1 MIKIRVKISIEK
13 LLSTTMVN
21 FTHHLITQRVLRQ
34 LCLSLAILF
43 FIPNLIV
50 AKSTKQVN
58 QNYFIIDKR
67 LVNAK
72 QIKPITKI
80 LLRLSKNSQES
91 IRVIQSDT
99 PYEDA
104 MKLGNKKPNVQIAIA
119 TSESLPVTIID
130 QQSKRKYIQ
139 SLTKKLHQLN
149 QAMGNRL
156 ILVKYK
162 DNDLSDNK
170 VDETFQDMHHLIEV
184 VSPFKLKKVMKHFM
198 LQPPKVK
205 EVNRDLDS
213 AKITIATGRDYKC
226 YGQTTKKKVNQY
238 FKNRNYGLTI
248 QSDRE
253 TSSYLP
259 SGIYLCLSGNGRHLV
274 VIKQKKPILLSDKQ
288 SLNLRLARDGKI
300 MVDELKLTAPQK
312 ISNISFCIYANQYSG
327 VLPSLFTANTKWS
340 LSNRQLCM
348 TNFKKEREKLSIG
361 PNGYILSLA
370 HKGSE
375 ASYLGGELRAL
386 RDAEVLLRIRFNLVR
401 PLTLKN
407 FLGYFSEHWLSL
419 LFILLVLVAMIITIF
434 IIRSQKRAKVKSGP
448 AHRFFHIVDAQE
460 SVTIKM
466 AENPFRVRLPQFLDT
481 LTITNQVDRIK
492 VKRKD
497 EETTYNDVKASLQIN
512 DGWLLELKIES
523 FEDEDYPKL
532 NITLNRPI

>member
-21 FTHHLITQRVLRQ
+21 LTYHLITQRVLRQ

-58 QNYFIIDKR
+58 QNYFIIDKH

-72 QIKPITKI
+72 QAKPITKI
-80 LLRLSKNSQES
+80 LLRLSKSSQES
-91 IRVIQSDT
+91 IRVIQSYT
-99 PYEDA
+99 PYKDA

-130 QQSKRKYIQ
+130 KQSKLEYIQ
-139 SLTKKLHQLN
+139 SLTKKLHLLN
-149 QAMGNRL
+149 QAIGSRF

-170 VDETFQDMHHLIEV
+170 VDKTFQDMHHLIEV
-184 VSPFKLKKVMKHFM
+184 VSPLKVKKIMKHFM
-198 LQPPKVK
+198 LQPIKVN

-213 AKITIATGRDYKC
+213 AKITITTEKNYKC
-226 YGQTTKKKVNQY
+226 YGQTTKKKINQY
-238 FKNRNYGLTI
+238 FKSGNYGLTI
-248 QSDRE
+248 QGDRE

-288 SLNLRLARDGKI
+288 SLNLRLARDRKI
-300 MVDELKLTAPQK
+300 IVDELKLTAPQK

-340 LSNRQLCM
+340 LRNDRLCM

-407 FLGYFSEHWLSL
+407 FLGYLGKHWLSL
-419 LFILLVLVAMIITIF
+419 LFILLILVAIIIAIF
-434 IIRSQKRAKVKSGP
+434 IIRNQKRAKVKSGP

-460 SVTIKM
+460 SVTIK
-466 AENPFRVRLPQFLDT
+466 ATENPFRVRLPQFLDT

-492 VKRKD
+492 VRRKD
-497 EETTYNDVKASLQIN
+497 EETTYNDEASLQIN

-523 FEDEDYPKL
+523 FKDEDYPKL

>member
-72 QIKPITKI
+72 QVKPLTKI
-80 LLRLSKNSQES
+80 LLRLSKSSQES

-99 PYEDA
+99 PYKDA

-130 QQSKRKYIQ
+130 QQSKYEYIQ

-149 QAMGNRL
+149 QAIGTRV

-170 VDETFQDMHHLIEV
+170 VDEAFKDMHHLIEV
-184 VSPFKLKKVMKHFM
+184 VSPLKIKKIMKHFM
-198 LQPPKVK
+198 LQPSKVK
-205 EVNRDLDS
+205 EVNRNLDS
-213 AKITIATGRDYKC
+213 AKITITTGKDYTC

-238 FKNRNYGLTI
+238 FKNHNYGLTI
-248 QSDRE
+248 QGDRE

-288 SLNLRLARDGKI
+288 SLNLRLARNGKI

-340 LSNRQLCM
+340 LSNDRLCM

-407 FLGYFSEHWLSL
+407 FLGYFSKHWLSL
-419 LFILLVLVAMIITIF
+419 LFILLVLVAIMIIIF
-434 IIRSQKRAKVKSGP
+434 IIRNQKRAKVKSGP

-460 SVTIKM
+460 SVTIKA

-492 VKRKD
+492 VRRKD

>member
-21 FTHHLITQRVLRQ
+21 FTHHLITQKILRQ
-34 LCLSLAILF
+34 FCLSLAILF
-43 FIPNLIV
+43 FIPNFIV

-72 QIKPITKI
+72 QAKPITKI
-80 LLRLSKNSQES
+80 LLRLSKNSQKS
-91 IRVIQSDT
+91 IRVIQSYT
-99 PYEDA
+99 PYKDA
-104 MKLGNKKPNVQIAIA
+104 MKLGNKKLNVQIAIA

-130 QQSKRKYIQ
+130 KKSKLEYIQ

-149 QAMGNRL
+149 QAIGTRF

-162 DNDLSDNK
+162 DLSDNK
-170 VDETFQDMHHLIEV
+170 VDETFKDMHHLIEV
-184 VSPFKLKKVMKHFM
+184 VSPLRVKKIMKHFM
-198 LQPPKVK
+198 LPPIKVK

-213 AKITIATGRDYKC
+213 AEITIATGKDYKC

-248 QSDRE
+248 QGDRE

-259 SGIYLCLSGNGRHLV
+259 SGMYLCLSGNGHHLV

-288 SLNLRLARDGKI
+288 SLHLRLARDGKI

-340 LSNRQLCM
+340 LSNDRLCM

-375 ASYLGGELRAL
+375 TSYLGGELRAL
-386 RDAEVLLRIRFNLVR
+386 RNAEVLLRIRFNLVR

-407 FLGYFSEHWLSL
+407 FLGYFSKHWFTL
-419 LFILLVLVAMIITIF
+419 LFILLVLVAIMITVF
-434 IIRSQKRAKVKSGP
+434 IIRNQKRAKVKSGP

-460 SVTIKM
+460 SVTIK
-466 AENPFRVRLPQFLDT
+466 ATKNPFRVRLPQFLDT

-492 VKRKD
+492 VRRKD
-497 EETTYNDVKASLQIN
+497 EETTYNDVKASLYIN

-532 NITLNRPI
+532 NITLNRSI